1 MREREKGEKNGER
14 IGRMMSRMMEKNE
27 ICLCSLIGKIA
38 EYDDQWSL
46 SIDDTSNW
54 GCNSLKCV
62 WSRVNAAY

>member
-1 MREREKGEKNGER
+1 M
-14 IGRMMSRMMEKNE
+14 IPRMMEKNE
-27 ICLCSLIGKIA
+27 ICLCSLIDEIA

-54 GCNSLKCV
+54 GCNFLKCV